1 MRASH
6 DKGGTS
12 MSKKS
17 KAAGDADKIHEV
29 KQTAEQEPAV
39 SSALFVGR
47 TLISVNQSLPPVQR
61 KPTFFHFQMSLPK
74 QKKRLKQ
81 TIMQTLPGQVTPL
94 PKTKRLLLNQPL
106 RLLPNNQTV

>member
-1 MRASH
+1 
-6 DKGGTS
+6 

-39 SSALFVGR
+39 SSALFCG
-47 TLISVNQSLPPVQR
+47 TDFDICEPVPSTSQR
-61 KPTFFHFQMSLPK
+61 KPTSFHFQMSLPK

-81 TIMQTLPGQVTPL
+81 TIMQTFPGQVTPL
-94 PKTKRLLLNQPL
+94 PKTRRLPLNQPL
-106 RLLPNNQTV
+106 LLFPNNQTL

>member
-1 MRASH
+1 
-6 DKGGTS
+6 

-39 SSALFVGR
+39 SSALFCG
-47 TLISVNQSLPPVQR
+47 TDFDICAPVQR
-61 KPTFFHFQMSLPK
+61 KPTSFHFQMSLPK

-81 TIMQTLPGQVTPL
+81 TIMQTFPGQVTPL
-94 PKTKRLLLNQPL
+94 PKTRRLPLNQPL
-106 RLLPNNQTV
+106 LLLPNNQTL

>member
-1 MRASH
+1 
-6 DKGGTS
+6 

-39 SSALFVGR
+39 SSALFCG
-47 TLISVNQSLPPVQR
+47 TDFDIVNQSLPPVQR

-106 RLLPNNQTV
+106 LLPLRLLPNNQTV